1 MTNAQFATFVKATGY
16 VTDAERDGVSA
27 VFHLAV
33 APPRPTSSK
42 ARPACRGGWPCAVRT
57 GAIRP
62 ARDRASATC
71 RTTRSSTSRGATPR
85 PTAAGPASD
94 CRPRPSGSTPP
105 AAASTAR
112 GTPGATSS
120 PTMAAG
126 AATSGRA
133 SSRRRN
139 TLDDGYLTTAP
150 ATAFQPN
157 GYGLHNTVGNVWEWC
172 HDAFRA
178 TEYADRAGEDPV
190 VDPVSAEPAT
200 RTTRSP
206 RVMRGGSYLCH
217 DSYCNRYR
225 VAARSSNTAESS
237 SATSASAAPTT
248 PTAAALRGA
257 AVAPATSPRAPR
269 TARR

>member
-1 MTNAQFATFVKATGY
+1 MRGA
-16 VTDAERDGVSA
+16 DWR
-27 VFHLAV
+27 H
-33 APPRPTSSK
+33 
-42 ARPACRGGWPCAVRT
+42 PAGP
-57 GAIRP
+57 
-62 ARDRASATC
+62 
-71 RTTRSSTSRGATPR
+71 RSSIGDLQNHPVVHVSWRDAG
-85 PTAAGPASD
+85 PTAAGPASA

-112 GTPGATSS
+112 AIPGATSS
-120 PTMAAG
+120 ADG
-126 AATSGRA
+126 GRW
-133 SSRRRN
+133 RCNIWQGEFPQRN

-190 VDPVSAEPAT
+190 VDPVSAEPSEADDSQV
-200 RTTRSP
+200 R

-237 SATSASAAPTT
+237 SGNIGFRCANDAA
-248 PTAAALRGA
+248 
-257 AVAPATSPRAPR
+257 
-269 TARR
+269 